1 MVFGQTSISL
11 EVQDLQVSYGPVQA
25 LRGVSFAVES
35 GQVVAIVGANGAG
48 KTTLL
53 SAISGL
59 VKPRRGRVLHEGRDV
74 TGWTPHRIVARGI
87 VQVPEGR
94 AILGTMSVQENLEL
108 GAFAGR
114 REHEVDA
121 MLRRFP
127 ILLERRRQLAS
138 ALSGG
143 EQQMLA
149 IARGL
154 LQAPRLLLLDEP
166 SMGLAPLLVNQ
177 IFDVV
182 RDIHEQGTTVLL
194 VEQNARKALALA
206 SRAFVLEQGRFVLS
220 GTGAELLRDEAVVR
234 AYIGSASVP
243 LPPRWERLGEGSP
256 S

>member
-1 MVFGQTSISL
+1 LAASSL
-11 EVQDLQVSYGPVQA
+11 GVEKLEVSYGPVQA
-25 LRGVSFAVES
+25 LRGISFEVQPGQIVAV
-35 GQVVAIVGANGAG
+35 VGANGAG

-53 SAISGL
+53 NAISGL
-59 VKPRRGRVLHEGRDV
+59 VKPRRGRVLHEGQDV
-74 TGWTPHRIVARGI
+74 TGWAAHRVVARGVI
-87 VQVPEGR
+87 QVPEGR
-94 AILGTMSVQENLEL
+94 AILGTMTVEENLEL

-114 REHEVDA
+114 REDHIED

-138 ALSGG
+138 SLSGG

-166 SMGLAPLLVNQ
+166 SMGLAPLLVNEVFEV
-177 IFDVV
+177 I

-206 SRAFVLEQGRFVLS
+206 DAAFVLEQGHIVLS
-220 GTGAELLRDEAVVR
+220 GSGGELLDNEAVVR
-234 AYIGSASVP
+234 AYIGSVTA
-243 LPPRWERLGEGSP
+243 
-256 S
+256 